1 MNGRCQPDWPTFFEF
16 KHKELVDSQRSER
29 AALEQKQKERWETE
43 TNERAKRL
51 TSGLK
56 GIIVDT
62 SQSHNVS

>member
-1 MNGRCQPDWPTFFEF
+1 
-16 KHKELVDSQRSER
+16 VDSQRSER